1 MKREDKMFIVCVIMI
16 VILASFRAW
25 MQYDYVKQQEETNRI
40 VKENP
45 KRYLL
50 GVSYYGYILIG
61 IFNGV
66 YRTDDFRKTPS
77 QIIHLL

>member
-1 MKREDKMFIVCVIMI
+1 MDAIRLRKTARGNQQDRKR
-16 VILASFRAW
+16 
-25 MQYDYVKQQEETNRI
+25 
-40 VKENP
+40 NP